1 MLNRGGWSLV
11 KSVSSMFA
19 RLGSVAV
26 VAMLS
31 LSPPQNQS
39 DEIAALKR
47 EIQTLKAQQASMQR
61 DLDMIKSL
69 LQSLVQARGQQ
80 PEEAFTDKLIN
91 ITDAP
96 TKGNQSAKVTLVEVS
111 DYHCPY
117 CRRQNLQT
125 MPQLNAEYVNTGKVK
140 YVFIDY
146 PIAQLHPDAFLSHEA
161 AACAGD
167 QGKYW
172 QMHDLLFTNSPA
184 KDVSQLTA
192 NAGMI
197 GVDTQKF
204 EDCLNGGKGG
214 KHAAAIRQSIGR
226 MQQLGVGGT
235 PLVLIGL
242 TPAPGSPMK
251 VVSFVYGAKP
261 YPEFKAALDDVL
273 GQAR

>member
-1 MLNRGGWSLV
+1 
-11 KSVSSMFA
+11 MFA
-19 RLGSVAV
+19 RLASVAV

-31 LSPPQNQS
+31 LSPPQSQS

-96 TKGNQSAKVTLVEVS
+96 TKGNPSAKVTLVEVS

-125 MPQLNAEYVNTGKVK
+125 MPQVTAEYVNTGKVK

-172 QMHDLLFTNSPA
+172 QMHDLLFTNTPA
-184 KDVSQLTA
+184 KDVSQLSA
-192 NAGMI
+192 NAGMLP
-197 GVDTQKF
+197 VDTKKF
-204 EDCLNGGKGG
+204 EECLNGGKGG
-214 KHAAAIRQSIGR
+214 KHAPAIRQSIAR

-235 PLVLIGL
+235 PLVLIGM
-242 TPAPGSPMK
+242 TPPPGSPMK

-261 YPEFKAALDDVL
+261 YPEFKAALDDAL
-273 GQAR
+273 AQAK